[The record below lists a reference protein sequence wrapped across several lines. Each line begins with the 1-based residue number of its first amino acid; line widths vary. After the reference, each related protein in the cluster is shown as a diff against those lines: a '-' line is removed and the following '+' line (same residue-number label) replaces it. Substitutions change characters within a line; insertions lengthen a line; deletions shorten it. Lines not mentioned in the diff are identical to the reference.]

1 MSPNIKCLTPQ
12 EEERFLDIL
21 KNRKDAE
28 RAYMLYHLMLITGLR
43 LSEALSLN
51 VEHVGR
57 AKVELKVKGW
67 TKNKPQGYGLASD
80 GHSQSQGERSPE
92 QSEGKKD
99 RFKTVYFPKALQG
112 HLKEYLKVKA
122 RRGESLLPRSP
133 LFVSRNSARISPR
146 QVQRDFKKW
155 VKESGIESNLSP
167 HSLRHTVGTRLLKE
181 FKNAKLVQRYL
192 GHSDVATTL
201 RYYVDVFPEDLEEAA
216 EMLAGK

>member
-1 MSPNIKCLTPQ
+1 MSQNIKCLTPQ

-43 LSEALSLN
+43 ISEALSLN
-51 VEHVGR
+51 VEHAGR
-57 AKVELKVKGW
+57 AKLEIKVKGW
-67 TKNKPQGYGLASD
+67 TKNRPEGRGLASN
-80 GHSQSQGERSPE
+80 GQSQRERNPE
-92 QSEGKKD
+92 RSEGKKD

-112 HLKEYLKVKA
+112 HLKEYLKVKTK
-122 RRGESLLPRSP
+122 RGESLLPEAP
-133 LFVSRNSARISPR
+133 LFVSRNSARISSR

-167 HSLRHTVGTRLLKE
+167 HSLRHTVGTRLLKA

-216 EMLAGK
+216 EMLAQK

>member
-1 MSPNIKCLTPQ
+1 MSSEIKCLTPQ
-12 EEERFLDIL
+12 EEERFLDTL

-28 RAYMLYHLMLITGLR
+28 RAYILYHLMLITGLR
-43 LSEALSLN
+43 LSETLSLN
-51 VEHVGR
+51 VEHASR

-67 TKNKPQGYGLASD
+67 IKNRPPRHRRGDSQG
-80 GHSQSQGERSPE
+80 QGERSPE
-92 QSEGKKD
+92 RSEGKKD

-122 RRGESLLPRSP
+122 KKGESLLPEAP

-216 EMLAGK
+216 EMLAQK

>member
-1 MSPNIKCLTPQ
+1 MSANIKCLTPQ
-12 EEERFLDIL
+12 EEERFLETL

-51 VEHVGR
+51 VEHANR

-67 TKNKPQGYGLASD
+67 TKKKRATKG
-80 GHSQSQGERSPE
+80 SPE
-92 QSEGKKD
+92 LVEGKKD
-99 RFKTVYFPKALQG
+99 RYKAVYFPKALQK
-112 HLKEYLKVKA
+112 HLKDYLRVKA
-122 RRGESLLPRSP
+122 KRGESLAPEAP

-167 HSLRHTVGTRLLKE
+167 HALRHTVGTRLLKE

-216 EMLAGK
+216 EMLAER

>member
-1 MSPNIKCLTPQ
+1 MSPNIKCFTPQ

-43 LSEALSLN
+43 ISEALNLN
-51 VEHVGR
+51 VEHAGR
-57 AKVELKVKGW
+57 AKLEIKVKGW
-67 TKNKPQGYGLASD
+67 TKK
-80 GHSQSQGERSPE
+80 GET
-92 QSEGKKD
+92 KD
-99 RFKTVYFPKALQG
+99 RFKAVYFPKALQK
-112 HLKEYLKVKA
+112 HLKEYLRVKA
-122 RRGESLLPRSP
+122 KRGESLAPEAP

-167 HSLRHTVGTRLLKE
+167 HALRHTVGTRLLKE

-216 EMLAGK
+216 EMLAEK

>member
-1 MSPNIKCLTPQ
+1 MSTNIKCLTPQ
-12 EEERFLDIL
+12 EEERFLITL
-21 KNRKDAE
+21 RNRKDAE

-51 VEHVGR
+51 VEHASR
-57 AKVELKVKGW
+57 IKVELKVKGW
-67 TKNKPQGYGLASD
+67 IKK
-80 GHSQSQGERSPE
+80 GE
-92 QSEGKKD
+92 KKD
-99 RFKTVYFPKALQG
+99 RFKTVYFPKALQE
-112 HLKEYLKVKA
+112 HLKDYLKVKVKK
-122 RRGESLLPRSP
+122 GESLLPEAP
-133 LFVSRNSARISPR
+133 VFVSRNSARISPR

-155 VKESGIESNLSP
+155 VRESGIESNLSP

-216 EMLAGK
+216 EMLAQK

>member
-1 MSPNIKCLTPQ
+1 MSANIKCLTPQ
-12 EEERFLDIL
+12 EEERFLDTL

-51 VEHVGR
+51 VKHAGR
-57 AKVELKVKGW
+57 TKVELKVKGW
-67 TKNKPQGYGLASD
+67 TKNRSQGHGLASD
-80 GHSQSQGERSPE
+80 SQSQGE
-92 QSEGKKD
+92 KKD

-112 HLKEYLKVKA
+112 HLKDYLRVKA
-122 RRGESLLPRSP
+122 KKGESLLPETP

-155 VKESGIESNLSP
+155 VKESGIESDLSP

-201 RYYVDVFPEDLEEAA
+201 RYYVDVFPEDLEAAA
-216 EMLAGK
+216 EMLAER

>member
-1 MSPNIKCLTPQ
+1 MSTNIKCLTPQ
-12 EEERFLDIL
+12 EEERFLSIL

-28 RAYMLYHLMLITGLR
+28 RAYALYRLMLITGLR

-67 TKNKPQGYGLASD
+67 IKK
-80 GHSQSQGERSPE
+80 GE
-92 QSEGKKD
+92 KKD
-99 RFKTVYFPKALQG
+99 RFKVVYFPKVLQK
-112 HLKEYLKVKA
+112 HLKDYLKVKA
-122 RRGESLLPRSP
+122 KKGESLLPEAP

-155 VKESGIESNLSP
+155 VRESGIESDLSP

-216 EMLAGK
+216 EMLAERRV

>member
-51 VEHVGR
+51 VEHAGR

-67 TKNKPQGYGLASD
+67 TKK
-80 GHSQSQGERSPE
+80 EKRSPE
-92 QSEGKKD
+92 RNEGKKD

-122 RRGESLLPRSP
+122 KKGESLLPEAP

-155 VKESGIESNLSP
+155 VKESGIESDLSP

-216 EMLAGK
+216 EMLVER

>member
-1 MSPNIKCLTPQ
+1 MSPNIKCFTPQ

-43 LSEALSLN
+43 ISEALSLN
-51 VEHVGR
+51 VEHAGR

-67 TKNKPQGYGLASD
+67 TKE
-80 GHSQSQGERSPE
+80 GEN
-92 QSEGKKD
+92 KD
-99 RFKTVYFPKALQG
+99 RYKAVYFPKALQK
-112 HLKEYLKVKA
+112 HLKDYIRVKA
-122 RRGESLLPRSP
+122 KKGESLAPEAP
-133 LFVSRNSARISPR
+133 LFVSRNSTRISPR

-155 VKESGIESNLSP
+155 VKESGIEANLSP

-216 EMLAGK
+216 EMLAER

>member
-1 MSPNIKCLTPQ
+1 MSANIKCLTPQ
-12 EEERFLDIL
+12 EEERFLDVL

-43 LSEALSLN
+43 ISEALSLN
-51 VEHVGR
+51 VEHAGR

-67 TKNKPQGYGLASD
+67 TKKRN
-80 GHSQSQGERSPE
+80 RSPE
-92 QSEGKKD
+92 RSEGKKD
-99 RFKTVYFPKALQG
+99 RFKTVYFPKALQK
-112 HLKEYLKVKA
+112 HLKDYLKIKA
-122 RRGESLLPRSP
+122 KKGESLLSEAP
-133 LFVSRNSARISPR
+133 LFVSRNSTRISPR

-216 EMLAGK
+216 EMLAKR

>member
-1 MSPNIKCLTPQ
+1 MSANIKCLTPQ

-28 RAYMLYHLMLITGLR
+28 RAYMLYHLMLVTGLR
-43 LSEALSLN
+43 ISEALSLN
-51 VEHVGR
+51 VEHAGKSKLEV
-57 AKVELKVKGW
+57 KVKGW
-67 TKNKPQGYGLASD
+67 TKKGD
-80 GHSQSQGERSPE
+80 
-92 QSEGKKD
+92 KKD
-99 RFKTVYFPKALQG
+99 RYKAVYFPKVLQK
-112 HLKEYLKVKA
+112 HLKDYLRVKA
-122 RRGESLLPRSP
+122 KRGESLLPGAP

-216 EMLAGK
+216 EMLAER

>member
-1 MSPNIKCLTPQ
+1 MGADIKCLTPQ
-12 EEERFLDIL
+12 EEERFLETL
-21 KNRKDAE
+21 RKRKDAE
-28 RAYMLYHLMLITGLR
+28 RAYMLYHLMLVTGLR

-51 VEHVGR
+51 VEHAGR

-67 TKNKPQGYGLASD
+67 TKK
-80 GHSQSQGERSPE
+80 GE
-92 QSEGKKD
+92 KKD

-122 RRGESLLPRSP
+122 RRGESFLPGAP

-155 VKESGIESNLSP
+155 VRESGIETDLSP

-216 EMLAGK
+216 EMLAER

>member
-1 MSPNIKCLTPQ
+1 MSQNIKCLTPQ

-28 RAYMLYHLMLITGLR
+28 RAYMLYHLMLITRLR

-51 VEHVGR
+51 VEHAGR
-57 AKVELKVKGW
+57 AKLEIKVKGW
-67 TKNKPQGYGLASD
+67 TKKR
-80 GHSQSQGERSPE
+80 ERSPE
-92 QSEGKKD
+92 RSEGKKD

-122 RRGESLLPRSP
+122 KRGESLLPGAP

-167 HSLRHTVGTRLLKE
+167 HALRHTVGTRLLKE
-181 FKNAKLVQRYL
+181 FNRPEGRGLASNSQSQNAKLVQRYL

-216 EMLAGK
+216 EMLAQK

>member
-1 MSPNIKCLTPQ
+1 MTL
-12 EEERFLDIL
+12 R
-21 KNRKDAE
+21 NRKDAE

-51 VEHVGR
+51 VEYAGR

-67 TKNKPQGYGLASD
+67 TKK
-80 GHSQSQGERSPE
+80 GET
-92 QSEGKKD
+92 KD
-99 RFKTVYFPKALQG
+99 RFKTVYFPKVLQG
-112 HLKEYLKVKA
+112 HLKEYLKAKA
-122 RRGESLLPRSP
+122 KRGESLLPEAP

-167 HSLRHTVGTRLLKE
+167 HALRHTVGTRLLKE

-216 EMLAGK
+216 EMLAEK